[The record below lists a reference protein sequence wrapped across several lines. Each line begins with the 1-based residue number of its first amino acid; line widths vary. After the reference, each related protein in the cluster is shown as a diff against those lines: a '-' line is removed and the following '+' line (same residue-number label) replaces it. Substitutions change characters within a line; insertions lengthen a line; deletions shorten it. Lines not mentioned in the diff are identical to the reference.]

1 MTIGKKY
8 RPNTSLFSH
17 CLNFQPRVD
26 TLLLPSLHLSIPFIP
41 LLSTILPPPFPPS
54 PFSRLFSRNTR
65 RKIVDRAGNRDER
78 EERRDPTKQGT
89 LIARPHV
96 ILQSERL
103 GHRERLL
110 PDPSRGGPLCPLHF
124 VLLAAGFI
132 LRTCRL

>member
-17 CLNFQPRVD
+17 CLNFQPSTPSSYPPSIYPSPLSLFFRPSF
-26 TLLLPSLHLSIPFIP
+26 LLHFPS
-41 LLSTILPPPFPPS
+41 S

-78 EERRDPTKQGT
+78 EERRDPMKQGT